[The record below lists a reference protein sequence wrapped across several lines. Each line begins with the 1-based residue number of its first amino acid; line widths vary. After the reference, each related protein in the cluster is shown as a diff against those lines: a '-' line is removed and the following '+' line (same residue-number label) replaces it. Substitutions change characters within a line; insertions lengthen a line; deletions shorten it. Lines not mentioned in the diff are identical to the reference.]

1 MEEKLG
7 NNTNSHNPKISVGIP
22 VYNGEKFI
30 RKSIESVLR
39 QTYGNFELII
49 SDNASTDS
57 TSDICTEFLTKDSRI
72 KFVRQDKNMGPIWNF
87 NFLLQ
92 KAVGEYFVWV
102 AADTI
107 ILPEFLE
114 KNINLL
120 ESQDKAVGCISKIKI
135 DHTYVDKFKTEKEVL
150 KKIGLVYRP
159 NNSYSG
165 EGTLPITGNY
175 VERIR
180 KYLKY
185 FPWEMM
191 QAVYRTKPL
200 RESSIHDFFL
210 GWDASLVL
218 NVLKHG
224 EIKVVNQFLLESF
237 PSYGSTEG
245 LMQVKQKSH
254 GKYSKTTK
262 SNTARIF
269 PFYPLTKWCVK
280 NLGWTIF
287 FRNIDHFL
295 RLSLDGL
302 IIQLASIYQNMK
314 ISKS

>member
-1 MEEKLG
+1 MKKSLV
-7 NNTNSHNPKISVGIP
+7 TIGIP
-22 VYNGEKFI
+22 VYNGELSIK
-30 RKSIESVLR
+30 KCIESVLS
-39 QTYGNFELII
+39 QTYENFELII

-57 TSDICTEFLTKDSRI
+57 TPDICKEFLKKDDRI
-72 KFVRQDKNMGPIWNF
+72 TFVRQNENMGQNWNF
-87 NFLLQ
+87 NFPLE
-92 KAVGEYFVWV
+92 KANGEYFVWLV
-102 AADTI
+102 ADAI
-107 ILPEFLE
+107 LLPEFIE
-114 KNINLL
+114 KNIAVL
-120 ESQDKAVGCISKIKI
+120 ESQDNAVGCISKIKI
-135 DHTYVDKFKTEKEVL
+135 DPTYVDKFKTEKEVL

-218 NVLKHG
+218 SILKHG

-280 NLGWTIF
+280 NLGWKIF

-295 RLSLDGL
+295 RLGLDGL
-302 IIQLASIYQNMK
+302 IIQIASIYQNMK
-314 ISKS
+314 T

>member
-1 MEEKLG
+1 MKKSLV
-7 NNTNSHNPKISVGIP
+7 TIGIP
-22 VYNGEKFI
+22 VYNGELLMK
-30 RKSIESVLR
+30 KCIESVLS
-39 QTYGNFELII
+39 QTYENFELII

-57 TSDICTEFLTKDSRI
+57 TPDICKEFLKKDNRI
-72 KFVRQDKNMGPIWNF
+72 TFVRQNENMGQNWNF
-87 NFLLQ
+87 NFPLE
-92 KAVGEYFVWV
+92 KANGEYFVWLV
-102 AADTI
+102 ADAI
-107 ILPEFLE
+107 ISPEFIE
-114 KNINLL
+114 KNIAVL
-120 ESQDKAVGCISKIKI
+120 ESQDNAVGCISKIKI

-218 NVLKHG
+218 SILKHG

-237 PSYGSTEG
+237 PSGMSSEG
-245 LMQVKQKSH
+245 MMQLTHKIA
-254 GKYSKTTK
+254 K

-280 NLGWTIF
+280 NLGWKIF

-295 RLSLDGL
+295 RLGLDGL
-302 IIQLASIYQNMK
+302 IIQIASIYQNMK
-314 ISKS
+314 T

>member
-1 MEEKLG
+1 MKKSLV
-7 NNTNSHNPKISVGIP
+7 TIGIP
-22 VYNGEKFI
+22 VYNGELSIK
-30 RKSIESVLR
+30 KCIESVLS
-39 QTYGNFELII
+39 QTYENFELII

-57 TSDICTEFLTKDSRI
+57 TPDICKEFLKKDDRI
-72 KFVRQDKNMGPIWNF
+72 TFVRQNENMGQNWNF
-87 NFLLQ
+87 NFPLE
-92 KAVGEYFVWV
+92 KANGEYFVWLV
-102 AADTI
+102 ADTI
-107 ILPEFLE
+107 LLPEFIE
-114 KNINLL
+114 KNIAVL
-120 ESQDKAVGCISKIKI
+120 ESQDNTVGCISKIKI
-135 DHTYVDKFKTEKEVL
+135 DHTYVDKFKTEKEIL

-180 KYLKY
+180 KYLNN

-218 NVLKHG
+218 SILKHG

-237 PSYGSTEG
+237 PSYGSSEG

-262 SNTARIF
+262 SSAAQIF
-269 PFYPLTKWCVK
+269 PFYPLTNWCVK
-280 NLGWTIF
+280 NLGWKIF

-302 IIQLASIYQNMK
+302 IIQIASIYQNMK